1 MSAAGPSVRPASAGM
16 LGMLLVL
23 AILLLVILG
32 WRDGGRA

>member
-1 MSAAGPSVRPASAGM
+1 VRPASAGM

-23 AILLLVILG
+23 AILRLVILG